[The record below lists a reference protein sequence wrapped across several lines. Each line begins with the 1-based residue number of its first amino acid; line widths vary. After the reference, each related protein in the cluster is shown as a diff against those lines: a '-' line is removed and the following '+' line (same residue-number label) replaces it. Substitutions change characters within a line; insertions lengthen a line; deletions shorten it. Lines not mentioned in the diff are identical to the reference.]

1 MITDD
6 FFYLAFGADLV
17 MALGNGT
24 SSHASRLDK
33 GKGPMVEPEPEPEP
47 EPTRGEDYGSEVPL
61 SQVEEKSEEIGHFF
75 QD

>member
-1 MITDD
+1 MITDN

-17 MALGNGT
+17 MALGNGS

-33 GKGPMVEPEPEPEP
+33 RKGPMVEPEPEP
-47 EPTRGEDYGSEVPL
+47 EPTRGEDYSSEVPL
-61 SQVEEKSEEIGHFF
+61 SQAEEKSEEIGHFF

>member
-17 MALGNGT
+17 MALGNGS
-24 SSHASRLDK
+24 SSHASHLDK
-33 GKGPMVEPEPEPEP
+33 GKGPMVEPET
-47 EPTRGEDYGSEVPL
+47 EPTIGEDYGSEVPL

>member
-17 MALGNGT
+17 MALGNGS

-33 GKGPMVEPEPEPEP
+33 GKGPMVEPEPEP

-61 SQVEEKSEEIGHFF
+61 SQVEEKSGEIGHFF

>member
-1 MITDD
+1 MITDN

-17 MALGNGT
+17 MALGNGS
-24 SSHASRLDK
+24 SSHTSRLDK

-47 EPTRGEDYGSEVPL
+47 TRGEDYSSEVPL

-75 QD
+75 QE